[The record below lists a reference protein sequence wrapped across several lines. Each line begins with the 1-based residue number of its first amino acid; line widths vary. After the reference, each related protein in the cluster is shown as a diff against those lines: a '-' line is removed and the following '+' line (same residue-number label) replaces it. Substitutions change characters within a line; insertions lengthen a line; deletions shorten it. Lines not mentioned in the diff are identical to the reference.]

1 MASCSSTVKLIDSND
16 FHTAVKR
23 MRSFF
28 EGRGFIEV
36 HTQSRLSILDE
47 DLQFPLIIIDKF
59 GLCLKLTN
67 VVGI

>member
-36 HTQSRLSILDE
+36 HTQSRLSILAACE
-47 DLQFPLIIIDKF
+47 DPTTISTYNYDVFCDS
-59 GLCLKLTN
+59 
-67 VVGI
+67 V